1 MAEQKNV
8 TPEAMVIE
16 SYAIE
21 NVNLRLENARL
32 KVALNQLANDKEEKD
47 TDTEEE

>member
-1 MAEQKNV
+1 MGQKNEA

-21 NVNLRLENARL
+21 NANLRLQVAQL
-32 KVALNQLANDKEEKD
+32 KIAINKLSKESEAHDKEE
-47 TDTEEE
+47 E